1 MFRNYSSKKKLCFA
15 RSETKKKRE
24 HETNGPK
31 KKPKQGENEGEND
44 GDDLPNMDS
53 GMFDLSDD
61 DDEEEE
67 DEESGPKKKPKQGE
81 NEGENDGDDL
91 PNMDSGMFDLSDDD
105 DEEEEDEES
114 GPKKKPKQGE
124 NEGENYGYD
133 EDFEEILNQF
143 DQSLDETKKTQETKE
158 TKETKETEI
167 PSEIESLI
175 KIEKWSERSKVI
187 KADKKLR
194 KSLIKSETDPH
205 LLQEYKKF
213 KLSSKKELASLRYNI
228 NRMRSK
234 IAILADPLPKTL
246 EQVQKRSGVENL
258 NLLDLNSY
266 QNIIRKILK
275 DGSYTFT
282 PWISVPNLYYPDTQ
296 EVKVRGRTVELGT
309 WKTYTN
315 AVEILNFVCSGRRN
329 ANGNWWIQI
338 DKEEEYIKLM
348 GLRTRRSVS
357 NNNYPIFYPPPPE
370 I

>member
-1 MFRNYSSKKKLCFA
+1 MFRNYSSKKKSCFA

-24 HETNGPK
+24 HER
-31 KKPKQGENEGEND
+31 
-44 GDDLPNMDS
+44 
-53 GMFDLSDD
+53 
-61 DDEEEE
+61 
-67 DEESGPKKKPKQGE
+67 SGPKKKPKQGE
-81 NEGENDGDDL
+81 NEGDDL
-91 PNMDSGMFDLSDDD
+91 ANMMFGLSDDD
-105 DEEEEDEES
+105 DEEEEDEDDLVNLDS
-114 GPKKKPKQGE
+114 GVFGLYEEDDEEEEDEEECDTLPEVANDADSNLLTQKECE
-124 NEGENYGYD
+124 NHGYD
-133 EDFEEILNQF
+133 SEDF
-143 DQSLDETKKTQETKE
+143 DQYLDETQETQKTQETQETKE
-158 TKETKETEI
+158 TKETKETDL
-167 PSEIESLI
+167 PSEKLYLKE
-175 KIEKWSERSKVI
+175 IEKWSEQSKVI

-194 KSLIKSETDPH
+194 KSLIKSDPH

-213 KLSSKKELASLRYNI
+213 DLSSKKELASLRYNI

-246 EQVQKRSGVENL
+246 PEVQKRSGVENL

-282 PWISVPNLYYPDTQ
+282 PWIFVPKLYYPDTQ
-296 EVKVRGRTVELGT
+296 EVKAPGRTVELGT

-315 AVEILNFVCSGRRN
+315 AVEILNLVCCDRRN
-329 ANGNWWIQI
+329 ANGNWWIPI
-338 DKEEEYIKLM
+338 AKKEEYIKLM